1 MMIPLLFNLTNK
13 KVLVV
18 GGGMVGARRIQ
29 TILDN
34 QGEVICVSPM
44 ISKAIKEIKDQ
55 KLHLFEEKYNESQ
68 LNGIDLVVAA
78 TNCKDI
84 NQKIKKDC
92 KRKKIICNRSDDPD
106 DSDFIFPSVCR
117 RGDLSI
123 SVCTEGASP
132 FLTKEIM
139 SEIKEMYDEEY
150 IERLELLRES
160 RKIIRLKNFSEDE
173 KRCQLKMLT
182 EMTIEKLRETVIK
195 LNDDA

>member
-34 QGEVICVSPM
+34 QGEVICVSLM
-44 ISKAIKEIKDQ
+44 ISKAIKEIKSQ